1 MRPEQLRD
9 RSAQSGIALLLT
21 IMAMLL
27 LSVLAAAIVLLTS
40 TEALIASTFRSGREA
55 FYAAEAAGEWS
66 LAELAAL
73 RDDWTGVV
81 NGLRGSS
88 FVDGAP
94 VGTRMLAGGSIVDL
108 TGIAAAN
115 PGWRLFSYGP
125 FETLVRAPGVAR
137 FYIVTLVSPDPASL
151 DALSVRALALGP
163 RGARRTVEL
172 QLLRSARGVHVVSWR
187 ERP

>member
-1 MRPEQLRD
+1 MARD
-9 RSAQSGIALLLT
+9 DVPAAESGIALLLT
-21 IMAMLL
+21 IMAMLF

-40 TEALIASTFRSGREA
+40 TEALVAQSFRGGREA

-66 LAELAAL
+66 LVELRAL
-73 RDDWTGVV
+73 KDDWTGIV
-81 NGLRGSS
+81 NGLRPSS

-94 VGTRMLAGGSIVDL
+94 AGMRTIAGDSIVDL
-108 TGIAAAN
+108 TGIGTAN

-151 DALSVRALALGP
+151 DMLSVRALALGA

-172 QLLRSARGVHVVSWR
+172 QLFRSARGVHVVSWR
-187 ERP
+187 ELP